1 MRRALATFDRRDAVT
16 HDRDVDLPMDL
27 PGPFARLVD
36 EAGASPGWA
45 VS

>member
-1 MRRALATFDRRDAVT
+1 MRRALATLDRPDAVT
-16 HDRDVDLPMDL
+16 HDRDVDLPAL
-27 PGPFARLVD
+27 FAWLVD